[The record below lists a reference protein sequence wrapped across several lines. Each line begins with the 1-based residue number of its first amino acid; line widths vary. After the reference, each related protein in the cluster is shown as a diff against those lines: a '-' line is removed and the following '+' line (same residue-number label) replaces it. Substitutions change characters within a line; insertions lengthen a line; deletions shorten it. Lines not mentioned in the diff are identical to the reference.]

1 MGQQNCFKVIS
12 TARDPFPGW
21 IDNFN
26 GPVGIFVASG
36 KGILRSMYTNPDLVA
51 DYIPVDLVVKG
62 LILATWAQGNK
73 R

>member
-1 MGQQNCFKVIS
+1 M
-12 TARDPFPGW
+12 
-21 IDNFN
+21 
-26 GPVGIFVASG
+26 GIFVASG

-62 LILATWAQGNK
+62 LILATWAQGTK